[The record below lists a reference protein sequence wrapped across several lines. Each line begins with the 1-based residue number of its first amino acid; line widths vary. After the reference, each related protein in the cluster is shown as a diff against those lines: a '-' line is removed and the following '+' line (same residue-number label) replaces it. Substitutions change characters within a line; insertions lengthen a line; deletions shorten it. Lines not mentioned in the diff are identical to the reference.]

1 MESLFLVLS
10 IMGLIAITLMLVFMV
25 LDREKLV
32 SISHL
37 VAIGCFGLLVLLGV
51 INLIILSYGKYGS
64 FI

>member
-1 MESLFLVLS
+1 MESLFLALS

-37 VAIGCFGLLVLLGV
+37 AAIGCFGLLVLLGV
-51 INLIILSYGKYGS
+51 INLIIS
-64 FI
+64 

>member
-10 IMGLIAITLMLVFMV
+10 IMGLIAITLMLVFMA

-51 INLIILSYGKYGS
+51 INLIILS
-64 FI
+64 